1 MRSDDDV
8 IAELEID
15 HDVDTMTEILA
26 AHGIPLP
33 PEGLLVALW
42 CWKSGHDWKE
52 GTTHGA

>member
-1 MRSDDDV
+1 MRSDADV

-26 AHGIPLP
+26 AHGIPIP